1 MKKFLIVSAAFMVLA
16 TPVLAKNANADVTVT
31 NPDQTIENTKAYT
44 SISYNRQ
51 DSNKVG
57 VQKIVNDHS
66 WFNINI
72 QIIKKGAL
80 FQGKNVVVGAE
91 EE

>member
-1 MKKFLIVSAAFMVLA
+1 MKKLLVALMLLSLPMVA
-16 TPVLAKNANADVTVT
+16 MAKDKETTVTAVT

-44 SISYNRQ
+44 GISYNRQ

-80 FQGKNVVVGAE
+80 FQGKKTTDE
-91 EE
+91 E

>member
-1 MKKFLIVSAAFMVLA
+1 MKKLLVILMLAA
-16 TPVLAKNANADVTVT
+16 TPMIAVAKQNQVEESVV
-31 NPDQTIENTKAYT
+31 PDQTIENTKAYT
-44 SISYNRQ
+44 GISYNRQ

-80 FQGKNVVVGAE
+80 FQGKDVIVGE

>member
-1 MKKFLIVSAAFMVLA
+1 MKKVLVTLMLLSLPMVAMAKDKDTTTA
-16 TPVLAKNANADVTVT
+16 TAVA

-44 SISYNRQ
+44 GISYNRQ
-51 DSNKVG
+51 DSSKVG
-57 VQKIVNDHS
+57 VQRIVNDHS

-80 FQGKNVVVGAE
+80 FQGKNNSDTE
-91 EE
+91 E